1 MDKKKPEAQAR
12 AVKAQFAR
20 TRHGAGNN
28 GVASA
33 DPQVI
38 SGKENGDATF
48 PIEKD
53 DVPKG
58 KHAKRD

>member
-1 MDKKKPEAQAR
+1 MDKKKKPEAQER

-20 TRHGAGNN
+20 TRHGAG
-28 GVASA
+28 
-33 DPQVI
+33 
-38 SGKENGDATF
+38 TF